1 MAQDIAP
8 KEYARLPLLQE
19 VTTTNGSKSREIVF
33 YRPNAKQLFDSLAHT
48 SVAKR
53 IEEFVSIN
61 ARAINGSDKPEPFK
75 AGELASGDVVEIIDL
90 MTSLQNEA
98 DNINLSEA
106 EGDGVNAPIV
116 YTLQHPIHLTPGKD
130 DGDVIHQIQF
140 EARTLGEL
148 SEFLDAGGERQEFS
162 LFMRLFGKLLG
173 TTLPM
178 TDAIINAL
186 DFVDYYAIRR
196 KIMGKLVQSRERWKR
211 ASIS

>member
-1 MAQDIAP
+1 MPEFARV
-8 KEYARLPLLQE
+8 EYARLQLLQE
-19 VTTTNGSKSREIVF
+19 VETANGGKSREIVF

-61 ARAINGSDKPEPFK
+61 ARALNGSDKAEEFK
-75 AGELASGDVVEIIDL
+75 AGDLASGDVVEIIDL
-90 MTSLQNEA
+90 MTSLQGEA
-98 DNINLSEA
+98 DSVVLGEGD
-106 EGDGVNAPIV
+106 GDGVNSPIT
-116 YTLQHPIHLTPGKD
+116 YTLRHPIHLTPGKD

-140 EARTLGEL
+140 EGRTLGDL
-148 SEFLDAGGERQEFS
+148 SEFLDASGERQEFS

-178 TDAIINAL
+178 TDAVINAL

-196 KIMGKLVQSRERWKR
+196 KIMGKLVASRERWKK

>member
-1 MAQDIAP
+1 MPQ
-8 KEYARLPLLQE
+8 EYARLELMQE
-19 VTTTNGSKSREIVF
+19 VTTTNGGKSREIIF

-53 IEEFVSIN
+53 IEEFVAIN
-61 ARAINGSDKPEPFK
+61 ARAVNGSDKAEQFK
-75 AGELASGDVVEIIDL
+75 ASELSSSDVVEVIDL
-90 MTSLQNEA
+90 MTSLQREA
-98 DNINLSEA
+98 DNINLSEVD
-106 EGDGVNAPIV
+106 GDGVNSPIV

-130 DGDVIHQIQF
+130 DGEVIHQIQF
-140 EARTLGEL
+140 EGRTLGEL
-148 SEFLDAGGERQEFS
+148 SEFLDSSGERQEFS

-178 TDAIINAL
+178 SEAIINAM

-196 KIMGKLVQSRERWKR
+196 KIMGKLVTSRERWKR